1 MLQNYNLNTN
11 LFYMRCTKYH
21 SALGCFCFFVFLAA
35 STGLSAQKS
44 AVSIVAG
51 LTRMPYEF
59 DGPTRY
65 DQTAAFFLW
74 DGTQQRIHYH
84 LGADYNYAVAGH
96 WQIKTGLR
104 VAYSRVAQELDLH
117 WPSENANGQYMPVY
131 QNERLELQ
139 HLFLD
144 VPLAVR
150 YVFSDRKFAPFAE
163 AGFVMG
169 AYLTS
174 GIKERIEDRVGEK
187 WSRNGEV
194 RPFSLAAQVSAGVQY
209 RLSARQALFVQVQPR
224 VQLVGVEKVSKN
236 AGLGWGVEAG
246 WRVQLRK

>member
-1 MLQNYNLNTN
+1 MYRTTCFTAL
-11 LFYMRCTKYH
+11 LFT
-21 SALGCFCFFVFLAA
+21 LFFVSPVATA
-35 STGLSAQKS
+35 RLSAQKS

-51 LTRMPYEF
+51 LTRIPYEF

-65 DQTAAFFLW
+65 DKTAAFFLW
-74 DGTQQRIHYH
+74 DGTQQRTHYH
-84 LGADYNYAVAGH
+84 LGADYHYAISGH

-104 VAYSRVAQELDLH
+104 VAYSRAAQELDLQ
-117 WPSENANGQYMPVY
+117 WPAENANGQYMPIY

-150 YVFSDRKFAPFAE
+150 YVFSDRKFTPFAE

-174 GIKERIEDRVGEK
+174 GIKERIEDQVGEK
-187 WSRNGEV
+187 WSRNGAA
-194 RPFSLAAQVSAGVQY
+194 RPFSLAAQLAAGVQY

-236 AGLGWGVEAG
+236 SGLGLGVEAG
-246 WRVQLRK
+246 WRAQLRK